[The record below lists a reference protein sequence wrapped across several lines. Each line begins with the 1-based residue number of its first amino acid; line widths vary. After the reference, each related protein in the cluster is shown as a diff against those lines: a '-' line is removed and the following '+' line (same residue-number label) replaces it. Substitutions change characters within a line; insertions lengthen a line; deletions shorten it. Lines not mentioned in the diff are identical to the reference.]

1 MRYQRSWL
9 CSLIQYQYQWRNL
22 HSTVCHH
29 HNISNIDI
37 KYRKTLSPFTHTHR
51 DVINRSCLAR
61 SIHDQHG
68 KVTLKK
74 HLINVD
80 NSEARTTYPRSACQ
94 SETSS
99 HTVKC
104 TRTQRRVRQQKEGP
118 MNISTFTHNSHP
130 AIRHTHFV

>member
-9 CSLIQYQYQWRNL
+9 CSLIQYQWMNL
-22 HSTVCHH
+22 HCPVCHH
-29 HNISNIDI
+29 HNISNINI
-37 KYRKTLSPFTHTHR
+37 KISKITFTIHTHR
-51 DVINRSCLAR
+51 DAIDRSCLAR

-74 HLINVD
+74 HFINVD

-99 HTVKC
+99 HTVRC

-130 AIRHTHFV
+130 AIRYTHFV

>member
-9 CSLIQYQYQWRNL
+9 CSLIQYQWMNL
-22 HSTVCHH
+22 HCPVCHH
-29 HNISNIDI
+29 HNISNINI
-37 KYRKTLSPFTHTHR
+37 KISKITFTIHPHTSRRDRPFLPC
-51 DVINRSCLAR
+51 S
-61 SIHDQHG
+61 QHPRP
-68 KVTLKK
+68 TRESHFKK
-74 HLINVD
+74 HFINVD

-99 HTVKC
+99 HTVRC